1 MTVSPSFSPSP
12 PSTHHHLI
20 QDSRSL
26 SWLSLYSRPFSISP
40 PTSLNGP
47 GYCRSLTDNTWSYL
61 LMLPGAQGR
70 TPLPVAVLS
79 SQPDAGVP
87 SECVRDCMDGSH
99 LALTPRPTR
108 TCISSCPACHAVSTS
123 PHQRESFVIALC
135 FLFLWALWRSECVCV
150 IERLG
155 KRGRERKLEGV
166 PIFSTSYSLFYKIKY
181 CNR

>member
-1 MTVSPSFSPSP
+1 MGSSQHLEQTVNCDSKSIFFAVPTLHPP
-12 PSTHHHLI
+12 PSHPRFTFTV
-20 QDSRSL
+20 
-26 SWLSLYSRPFSISP
+26 LSLYSRPFSISP

-135 FLFLWALWRSECVCV
+135 FLFL
-150 IERLG
+150 
-155 KRGRERKLEGV
+155 
-166 PIFSTSYSLFYKIKY
+166 
-181 CNR
+181 